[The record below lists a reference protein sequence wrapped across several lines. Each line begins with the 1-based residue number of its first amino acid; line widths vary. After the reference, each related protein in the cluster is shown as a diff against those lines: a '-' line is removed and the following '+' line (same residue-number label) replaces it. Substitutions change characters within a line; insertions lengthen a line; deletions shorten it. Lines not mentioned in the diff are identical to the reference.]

1 VERRVRLGGR
11 VGRQCRWQRK
21 KWRPCA
27 RPRPTNATRLCPT
40 SALPWPALSALDVP
54 STCPRR
60 ALTGVLRSGRFL
72 PLMAA
77 SWSWAP
83 DSKLCFVTTGA
94 TAPFTD
100 LIAAALSPACLDAL
114 ISDGFTHLLVQYGA
128 AKDVFTSSLSTAQ
141 SHLRQV
147 KSGLIVDGIDFDSD
161 GLVSQF
167 TLVQR
172 SKGLVISH
180 AGTSH
185 PFSCTVTPH

>member
-1 VERRVRLGGR
+1 
-11 VGRQCRWQRK
+11 
-21 KWRPCA
+21 
-27 RPRPTNATRLCPT
+27 
-40 SALPWPALSALDVP
+40 
-54 STCPRR
+54 
-60 ALTGVLRSGRFL
+60 
-72 PLMAA
+72 MAA

-114 ISDGFTHLLVQYGA
+114 ISDGFTHLLVQYGS

-167 TLVQR
+167 TLVQQ

-185 PFSCTVTPH
+185 LFSCTVTPH